1 VTDPVVDSATASSPP
16 VDTLLA
22 DPVLGFVEELVVGVA
37 VPPRTLA
44 ASPWALARL
53 PVAVALTGGRHG
65 VEQVGRVALR
75 LWNGFLDAFP
85 AAGRVPSDP
94 PPGVLG
100 AGVLRSGVGVD
111 RSVLEAFWARVVVP
125 RGAEAATAYCLA
137 HLRLAYAV
145 DAILRGLEPP
155 PWQVEESLGDLRAI
169 LRERL
174 GRIDADGR
182 WRARVPRWRT
192 EFDGWDVPTVDVALA
207 SSSRRTGES

>member
-1 VTDPVVDSATASSPP
+1 VE
-16 VDTLLA
+16 TLLA

-65 VEQVGRVALR
+65 VEQVSRVALR
-75 LWNGFLDAFP
+75 LWTGFLDTFP

-111 RSVLEAFWARVVVP
+111 RSVLEAFWARVVVA
-125 RGAEAATAYCLA
+125 RGPGAATAYCLA
-137 HLRLAYAV
+137 QLRLARAV
-145 DAILRGLEPP
+145 DAILRDLDPP
-155 PWQVEESLGDLRAI
+155 PWAVTDSLAELRAI

-174 GRIDADGR
+174 GRVDEGGR
-182 WRARVPRWRT
+182 WRPRVPRGIAD
-192 EFDGWDVPTVDVALA
+192 FDEWDVPVLSPSGAGL
-207 SSSRRTGES
+207 G